1 MKLIVVVDLDIFFLI
16 THFQIKF
23 DLFSN
28 ENLNSSK
35 VEMNRNDIY
44 LFIYMRKVNLVIYN
58 DSD

>member
-44 LFIYMRKVNLVIYN
+44 LFIYLYEK
-58 DSD
+58 S